1 MNQISGLNLSE
12 LFYQQVVKPI
22 MLRFFPEI
30 KYACARMGR
39 GSEVLGYDDSV
50 STDHDFGPC
59 VQLFLP
65 EDNFKT
71 VAAEIMSVMDTHL
84 PESFEGFSVKYANG
98 CRPLNLPDS
107 DSEMCG
113 SWHGV
118 ELYTLRM
125 WSRMYLQTDLTQGLD
140 TLQWLNYSEQFFL
153 LITAGKVFRDDT
165 GELTAFRE
173 KFAWFPQP
181 VWLYKIA
188 AQWGKIAEE
197 RAYVGRADSVND
209 TIGATIIAVRMAEN
223 MMRLAM
229 LTEKV
234 YVPYP
239 KWFGTCFSTL
249 QCAAQ
254 LSPLLERILAAKD
267 QHAREESIN
276 NACRFVANLQVEH
289 QIPGAIAPEITT
301 IHCREF
307 TFVDSLQIERSIAA
321 AITDD
326 ELKQLPGF
334 GAVDQFI
341 SSNQIL
347 AVPNYC
353 QALSVIYKT
362 PLY

>member
-12 LFYQQVVKPI
+12 LFYHQVVKPI

-39 GSEVLGYDDSV
+39 GSEVLGYDDPV

-84 PESFEGFSVKYANG
+84 PESFQGFSVKYSNG
-98 CRPLNLPDS
+98 CRPLNSPDLYP
-107 DSEMCG
+107 EMLG

-118 ELYTLRM
+118 ELYTLSM
-125 WSRMYLQTDLTQGLD
+125 WSRMYLQTDLTRGLE
-140 TLQWLNYSEQFFL
+140 TLQWLNYSEQFLL
-153 LITAGKVFRDDT
+153 LITAGKVFHDDT
-165 GELTAFRE
+165 GELIAFRQ
-173 KFAWFPQP
+173 KFAYFPQQ

-188 AQWGKIAEE
+188 AQWGQIAEE
-197 RAYVGRADSVND
+197 RAYIGRADSVND
-209 TIGATIIAVRMAEN
+209 TLGATIIAVRMAEN
-223 MMRLAM
+223 IMRLAM

-234 YVPYP
+234 YIPYP
-239 KWFGTCFSTL
+239 KWFGTCFLTL
-249 QCAAQ
+249 KCAAQ
-254 LSPLLERILAAKD
+254 LTPLLDLILTAKD
-267 QHAREESIN
+267 KYCRQESIN
-276 NACRFVANLQVEH
+276 NACSFVANLQVEH
-289 QIPGAIAPEITT
+289 QVPGAIVPELTT
-301 IHCREF
+301 IHRREF
-307 TFVDSLQIERSIAA
+307 TFVDSLKIERSIAA

-326 ELKQLPGF
+326 QLKQLPGF

-341 SSNQIL
+341 RSNQIL

-353 QALSVIYKT
+353 QALSVIYNT
-362 PLY
+362 PIY

>member
-1 MNQISGLNLSE
+1 MNKIKGLALSE
-12 LFYQQVVKPI
+12 LFYQQGVKPI
-22 MLRFFPEI
+22 MLRFFPDI

-59 VQLFLP
+59 VQIFLP

-71 VAAEIMSVMDTHL
+71 IAAEIMSVMDTHL

-118 ELYTLRM
+118 ELFTLRM

-234 YVPYP
+234 YV
-239 KWFGTCFSTL
+239 
-249 QCAAQ
+249 
-254 LSPLLERILAAKD
+254 
-267 QHAREESIN
+267 H
-276 NACRFVANLQVEH
+276 
-289 QIPGAIAPEITT
+289 
-301 IHCREF
+301 
-307 TFVDSLQIERSIAA
+307 
-321 AITDD
+321 
-326 ELKQLPGF
+326 
-334 GAVDQFI
+334 
-341 SSNQIL
+341 
-347 AVPNYC
+347 
-353 QALSVIYKT
+353 
-362 PLY
+362 

>member
-71 VAAEIMSVMDTHL
+71 IAAEIMSVMDTHL
-84 PESFEGFSVKYANG
+84 PESFQGFSVKYPSG

-107 DSEMCG
+107 YPEMLG

-125 WSRMYLQTDLTQGLD
+125 WSRMYLQADLTRGLD
-140 TLQWLNYSEQFFL
+140 SLQWLRYSEQFFL
-153 LITAGKVFRDDT
+153 LITAGKVFRDDS

-173 KFAWFPQP
+173 KFAWFPQQ

-209 TIGATIIAVRMAEN
+209 TIGASIIAVRMAEN
-223 MMRLAM
+223 IMRLAM

-234 YVPYP
+234 YAPYS

-249 QCAAQ
+249 KCAPQ
-254 LSPLLERILAAKD
+254 LTPLLELIIAAKD
-267 QHAREESIN
+267 KHAREQSIN
-276 NACRFVANLQVEH
+276 NACSFVANLQVEH
-289 QIPGAIAPEITT
+289 QVPGAIAPEITT
-301 IHCREF
+301 IHRREF
-307 TFVDSLQIERSIAA
+307 TFVDSLKIERSIAA
-321 AITDD
+321 TITDH
-326 ELKQLPGF
+326 ELKHLPTF

-347 AVPNYC
+347 VVPDYC

-362 PLY
+362 PIY